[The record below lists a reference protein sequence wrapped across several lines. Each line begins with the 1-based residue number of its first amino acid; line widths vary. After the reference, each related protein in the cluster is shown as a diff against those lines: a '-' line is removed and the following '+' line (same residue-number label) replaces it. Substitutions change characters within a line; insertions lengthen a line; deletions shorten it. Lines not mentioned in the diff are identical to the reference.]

1 MCWGEGSFYEG
12 MLCAVL
18 CFALLTGESPTL
30 LCRGGGSF
38 DEGDPYTTNVYLGN
52 IAPDVDELIL
62 MREFGR

>member
-1 MCWGEGSFYEG
+1 MQ
-12 MLCAVL
+12 
-18 CFALLTGESPTL
+18 CFALLTPPL

-62 MREFGR
+62 MREFGRWVGLGGEE